1 MVTTARRHVRDA
13 IRAAVFLFGLIV
25 ALSATSAT
33 DGSEAGTAQPRHSFF
48 RVPADWTAADTKRQ
62 AWFTLAALGDYTTT
76 RNMTHR
82 YDEGFYES
90 WTGVFGSH
98 PTTRQVDTFFILWI
112 PGHFL
117 IAQKLNPEWRPAW
130 QWGGAIAH
138 TLATIHN
145 RQIGLKLEF

>member
-1 MVTTARRHVRDA
+1 MTPSTDNHMRDA
-13 IRAAVFLFGLIV
+13 IRATVFLLGLIA
-25 ALSATSAT
+25 ALSA
-33 DGSEAGTAQPRHSFF
+33 AG
-48 RVPADWTAADTKRQ
+48 ADWSEADTKRQ
-62 AWFTLAALGDYTTT
+62 IYFTVAALGDYTTT